1 VLLRGAPGAAGGFGA
16 GGDPVNRAE
25 RRRNRPSK
33 KQRVRARA
41 YTGEGGPMTAER
53 LRALAAC
60 PDCGSTVEVYELRPG
75 LHHAEVLHDD
85 GCPAFRQLQQE
96 LS

>member
-1 VLLRGAPGAAGGFGA
+1 M
-16 GGDPVNRAE
+16 NRAE

-33 KQRVRARA
+33 KQRVRVRA
-41 YTGEGGPMTAER
+41 YTGEGGPMTPEG

-60 PDCGSTVEVYELRPG
+60 PDCDSAVEVYELRPG
-75 LHHAEVLHDD
+75 LHHATVHHDD
-85 GCPAFRQLQQE
+85 TCPTYRQLHRD